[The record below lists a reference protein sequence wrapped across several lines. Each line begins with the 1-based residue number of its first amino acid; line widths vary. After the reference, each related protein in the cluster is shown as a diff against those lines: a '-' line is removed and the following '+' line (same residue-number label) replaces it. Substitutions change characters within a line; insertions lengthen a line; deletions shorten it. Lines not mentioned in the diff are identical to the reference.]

1 MKVTFTLSDNDLDH
15 FRAVM
20 AEARKRVGAAKP
32 ENIAAFTR
40 ALLER
45 VAKSNAPD
53 FVRDRMADVALLA
66 SMLEDPE
73 WDLEGVDRERVLEG
87 LIYFSDPTDL
97 IPDSVPGLGFLDDAL
112 MVELI
117 LTDLRHEVAA
127 YRDFCR
133 FREQRQ
139 ATRASEPSAKR
150 AEWIAS
156 KRRQML
162 ERIKRRRE
170 ERVRHGTREP
180 LAPRILRYK

>member
-1 MKVTFTLSDNDLDH
+1 MKITFTLSDADLDH
-15 FRAVM
+15 FRTVM
-20 AEARKRVGAAKP
+20 ADARKRVPDAKA
-32 ENIAAFTR
+32 ENIGALTR

-45 VAKSNAPD
+45 VRKSSAPD
-53 FVRDRMADVALLA
+53 FVRERMEAVELLV
-66 SMLEDPE
+66 SMLEDAE
-73 WDLEGVDRERVLEG
+73 WGLAGADRARVLES

-117 LTDLRHEVAA
+117 LMDLRHEVAG
-127 YRDFCR
+127 YRDFCK
-133 FREQRQ
+133 FREQRL
-139 ATRASEPSAKR
+139 ATRGSEAPAKR
-150 AEWIAS
+150 AEWIAE
-156 KRRQML
+156 KRKQMV